1 MKLSGIKLALSV
13 CLGLLLLAALAVLL
27 ALKPLR
33 LPAADNTTPA
43 ESLITHYYSE
53 EELDALTMIR
63 KGETSIVPKC
73 ENLNELKYS
82 FKFECVRDPRVYNTE
97 YDPYLILMSDTGK
110 KLFLFYDPETLD
122 VIDGIYVYGFPLRN
136 DVEAL
141 IREVVESEYSYHDMD
156 VLWDYSSGLGTS
168 GRLDSYFV
176 QVKEG
181 MIMLD
186 AYNRETAE
194 IVSQYFFS
202 NDQLFGD
209 APLEAPGLG
218 LASPVLP
225 VDKTGSADLS
235 AFANIC
241 PALFCPHI

>member
-1 MKLSGIKLALSV
+1 MKEYNLKSV
-13 CLGLLLLAALAVLL
+13 IGFCVGMLLLAALAVLL
-27 ALKPLR
+27 ALRPLR

-82 FKFECVRDPRVYNTE
+82 FKFECVRDPRGYNTE

-141 IREVVESEYSYHDMD
+141 IREVVESGSSYHDMD

-168 GRLDSYFV
+168 GRLDSYFI
-176 QVKEG
+176 QLKEG
-181 MIMLD
+181 MIILHS
-186 AYNRETAE
+186 YNRETAE
-194 IVSQYFFS
+194 IVSQYFYS

-209 APLEAPGLG
+209 NPSEVPELV

-225 VDKTGSADLS
+225 VDKTGSV
-235 AFANIC
+235 
-241 PALFCPHI
+241 HIGA

>member
-1 MKLSGIKLALSV
+1 MKEYNLKSV
-13 CLGLLLLAALAVLL
+13 IRFCFGLLLLAALAVLL
-27 ALKPLR
+27 ALRPLR

-43 ESLITHYYSE
+43 ENLITHYYSE
-53 EELDALTMIR
+53 EELDAITMIR
-63 KGETSIVPKC
+63 VGETSIVPKC

-141 IREVVESEYSYHDMD
+141 IREVAESGSSYHDMD

-168 GRLDSYFV
+168 GRLDSYFI

-181 MIMLD
+181 MVMLD
-186 AYNRETAE
+186 SYNRETAE
-194 IVSQYFFS
+194 IVSQYFYS

-209 APLEAPGLG
+209 NPSEVPELV

-225 VDKTGSADLS
+225 VDKTGSV
-235 AFANIC
+235 
-241 PALFCPHI
+241 HIGA

>member
-1 MKLSGIKLALSV
+1 MKEYNLKSV
-13 CLGLLLLAALAVLL
+13 IRFCAGLMLLAALAVLL
-27 ALKPLR
+27 ALRPLR

-43 ESLITHYYSE
+43 ENLITHYYSE

-63 KGETSIVPKC
+63 EGETSIVPKC

-141 IREVVESEYSYHDMD
+141 IREVAESGASYHDMD

-168 GRLDSYFV
+168 GRLDSYFI
-176 QVKEG
+176 QLKEG
-181 MIMLD
+181 MIILHS
-186 AYNRETAE
+186 YNRETAE
-194 IVSQYFFS
+194 IVSQYFYS

-209 APLEAPGLG
+209 NPSEVPELV

-225 VDKTGSADLS
+225 VDKTGSV
-235 AFANIC
+235 
-241 PALFCPHI
+241 HIGA

>member
-1 MKLSGIKLALSV
+1 MKEYNLKSV
-13 CLGLLLLAALAVLL
+13 ICFCAGLLLLAALAVLL
-27 ALKPLR
+27 ALRPLR

-43 ESLITHYYSE
+43 ENLITHYYSE

-63 KGETSIVPKC
+63 EGETSIVPKC

-82 FKFECVRDPRVYNTE
+82 FKFECVRDPRGYNTE

-141 IREVVESEYSYHDMD
+141 IREVVESGSSYHDMD

-168 GRLDSYFV
+168 GRLHSYFI

-181 MIMLD
+181 MVMLD
-186 AYNRETAE
+186 SYNRETAKIE
-194 IVSQYFFS
+194 RQNFYS

-209 APLEAPGLG
+209 APLEVPALG
-218 LASPVLP
+218 LALTILP
-225 VDKTGSADLS
+225 VDKTGSV
-235 AFANIC
+235 
-241 PALFCPHI
+241 HIGA

>member
-1 MKLSGIKLALSV
+1 MKEYNLKSV
-13 CLGLLLLAALAVLL
+13 IRFCAGLLLLAALAVLL
-27 ALKPLR
+27 ALRPLR

-43 ESLITHYYSE
+43 ENLISHYYSE

-63 KGETSIVPKC
+63 EGETSIVPKC

-110 KLFLFYDPETLD
+110 KLFLFYDAETLD

-141 IREVVESEYSYHDMD
+141 IREVVESGSSYHDMD

-168 GRLDSYFV
+168 GRLDSYFI

-181 MIMLD
+181 MVMLD
-186 AYNRETAE
+186 SYNRETAKIE
-194 IVSQYFFS
+194 RQNFYS

-209 APLEAPGLG
+209 APLEVPALG

-225 VDKTGSADLS
+225 VDKTGSV
-235 AFANIC
+235 
-241 PALFCPHI
+241 HIGA

>member
-1 MKLSGIKLALSV
+1 MKEYNLKSV
-13 CLGLLLLAALAVLL
+13 IGFCAGLMLLAALAVLL
-27 ALKPLR
+27 ALRPLR

-82 FKFECVRDPRVYNTE
+82 FKFECVRDPRGYNTE

-141 IREVVESEYSYHDMD
+141 IREVAESGSSYHDMD

-168 GRLDSYFV
+168 SRLHSYFI
-176 QVKEG
+176 QLKEG
-181 MIMLD
+181 MIILHS
-186 AYNRETAE
+186 YNRETAE
-194 IVSQYFFS
+194 IVSQYFYS

-209 APLEAPGLG
+209 NPSEVPELV

-225 VDKTGSADLS
+225 VDKTGSV
-235 AFANIC
+235 
-241 PALFCPHI
+241 HIGA

>member
-1 MKLSGIKLALSV
+1 MKEYNLKSV
-13 CLGLLLLAALAVLL
+13 IGFCAGLLLLAALAVLL
-27 ALKPLR
+27 ALRPLR

-43 ESLITHYYSE
+43 ENLITHYYSE

-63 KGETSIVPKC
+63 EGETSIVPKC

-141 IREVVESEYSYHDMD
+141 IREVVESGSSYHDMD

-168 GRLDSYFV
+168 GRLDSYFI
-176 QVKEG
+176 QLKEG
-181 MIMLD
+181 MIILHS
-186 AYNRETAE
+186 YNRETAE
-194 IVSQYFFS
+194 IVSQYFYS

-209 APLEAPGLG
+209 NPSEVPELV

-225 VDKTGSADLS
+225 VDKTGSV
-235 AFANIC
+235 
-241 PALFCPHI
+241 HIGA

>member
-1 MKLSGIKLALSV
+1 MKEYNLKSV
-13 CLGLLLLAALAVLL
+13 IGFCAGLMLLAALAVLL
-27 ALKPLR
+27 ALRPLR

-82 FKFECVRDPRVYNTE
+82 FKFECVRDPRGYNTE

-141 IREVVESEYSYHDMD
+141 IREVVESGSSYHDMD

-168 GRLDSYFV
+168 GRLHSYFI

-181 MIMLD
+181 MVMLD
-186 AYNRETAE
+186 SYNRETAKIE
-194 IVSQYFFS
+194 RQNFYS

-209 APLEAPGLG
+209 APLEVPALG
-218 LASPVLP
+218 LALTILP
-225 VDKTGSADLS
+225 VDKTGSV
-235 AFANIC
+235 
-241 PALFCPHI
+241 HIGA

>member
-1 MKLSGIKLALSV
+1 MKEYNLKSV
-13 CLGLLLLAALAVLL
+13 IGFCAGLLLLAALAVLL
-27 ALKPLR
+27 ALRPLR

-82 FKFECVRDPRVYNTE
+82 FKFECVRDPRGYNTE

-141 IREVVESEYSYHDMD
+141 IREVVESGSSYHDMD

-168 GRLDSYFV
+168 GRLDSYFI
-176 QVKEG
+176 QLKEG
-181 MIMLD
+181 MIILHS
-186 AYNRETAE
+186 YNRETAE
-194 IVSQYFFS
+194 IVSQYFYS

-209 APLEAPGLG
+209 NPSEVPELV

-225 VDKTGSADLS
+225 VDKTGSV
-235 AFANIC
+235 
-241 PALFCPHI
+241 HIGA

>member
-1 MKLSGIKLALSV
+1 MKEYNLKSV
-13 CLGLLLLAALAVLL
+13 IGFCAGLMLLAALAVLL
-27 ALKPLR
+27 ALRPLR

-63 KGETSIVPKC
+63 EGETSIVPKC

-82 FKFECVRDPRVYNTE
+82 FKFECVRDPRGYNTE

-141 IREVVESEYSYHDMD
+141 IREVVESGSSYHDMD

-168 GRLDSYFV
+168 GRLDSYFI
-176 QVKEG
+176 QLKEG
-181 MIMLD
+181 MIILHS
-186 AYNRETAE
+186 YNRETAE
-194 IVSQYFFS
+194 IVSQYFYS

-209 APLEAPGLG
+209 NPSEVPELV

-225 VDKTGSADLS
+225 VDKTGSV
-235 AFANIC
+235 
-241 PALFCPHI
+241 HIGA

>member
-1 MKLSGIKLALSV
+1 MKEYNLKSV
-13 CLGLLLLAALAVLL
+13 ICFCAGLLLLAALAVLL
-27 ALKPLR
+27 ALRPLR

-43 ESLITHYYSE
+43 ENLITHYYSE

-63 KGETSIVPKC
+63 EGETSIVPKC

-82 FKFECVRDPRVYNTE
+82 FKFECVRDPRGYNTE

-141 IREVVESEYSYHDMD
+141 IREVVESGSSYHDMD

-168 GRLDSYFV
+168 GRLDSYFI
-176 QVKEG
+176 QLKEG
-181 MIMLD
+181 MIILHS
-186 AYNRETAE
+186 YNRETAE
-194 IVSQYFFS
+194 IVSQYFYS

-209 APLEAPGLG
+209 NPSEVPELV

-225 VDKTGSADLS
+225 VDKTGSV
-235 AFANIC
+235 
-241 PALFCPHI
+241 HIGA

>member
-1 MKLSGIKLALSV
+1 MKEYNLKSV
-13 CLGLLLLAALAVLL
+13 IGFCAGLMLLAALAVLL
-27 ALKPLR
+27 ALRPLR

-82 FKFECVRDPRVYNTE
+82 FKFECVRDPRGYNTE

-141 IREVVESEYSYHDMD
+141 IREVVESGSSYHDMD

-168 GRLDSYFV
+168 GRLHSYFI

-181 MIMLD
+181 MVMLD
-186 AYNRETAE
+186 SYNRETAKIE
-194 IVSQYFFS
+194 RQNFYS

-218 LASPVLP
+218 LALTILP
-225 VDKTGSADLS
+225 VDKTGSV
-235 AFANIC
+235 
-241 PALFCPHI
+241 HIGA

>member
-1 MKLSGIKLALSV
+1 MKEYNLKSV
-13 CLGLLLLAALAVLL
+13 IGFCAGLLLLAALAVLL
-27 ALKPLR
+27 ALRPLR

-43 ESLITHYYSE
+43 ENLITHYYSE

-63 KGETSIVPKC
+63 EGETSIVPKC

-110 KLFLFYDPETLD
+110 KPFLFYDPETSD

-141 IREVVESEYSYHDMD
+141 IREVVESGSSYHDMD

-168 GRLDSYFV
+168 GRLDSYFI
-176 QVKEG
+176 QLKEG
-181 MIMLD
+181 MIILHS
-186 AYNRETAE
+186 YNRETAE
-194 IVSQYFFS
+194 IVSQYFYS

-209 APLEAPGLG
+209 NPSEVPELV

-225 VDKTGSADLS
+225 VDKTGSV
-235 AFANIC
+235 
-241 PALFCPHI
+241 HIGA

>member
-1 MKLSGIKLALSV
+1 MKEYNLKSMIGFCA
-13 CLGLLLLAALAVLL
+13 GLLLLAALAVLL
-27 ALKPLR
+27 ALRPLR

-43 ESLITHYYSE
+43 ENLITHYYSE

-63 KGETSIVPKC
+63 EGETSIVPKC

-110 KLFLFYDPETLD
+110 KPFLFYDPETLD

-141 IREVVESEYSYHDMD
+141 IREVVESGSSYHDMD

-168 GRLDSYFV
+168 GRLDSYFI
-176 QVKEG
+176 QLKEG
-181 MIMLD
+181 MIILHS
-186 AYNRETAE
+186 YNRETAE
-194 IVSQYFFS
+194 IVSQYFYS

-209 APLEAPGLG
+209 NPSEVPELV

-225 VDKTGSADLS
+225 VDKTGSV
-235 AFANIC
+235 
-241 PALFCPHI
+241 HIGA

>member
-1 MKLSGIKLALSV
+1 MKEYNLKSV
-13 CLGLLLLAALAVLL
+13 IRFCFSLLLLAALAVLL
-27 ALKPLR
+27 ALRPLR

-43 ESLITHYYSE
+43 ENLITHYYSE

-63 KGETSIVPKC
+63 EGETSIVPKC

-82 FKFECVRDPRVYNTE
+82 FKFECVRDPRGYNDE
-97 YDPYLILMSDTGK
+97 YYPYLILMSDTGK

-141 IREVVESEYSYHDMD
+141 IREVVESGSSYHDMD

-168 GRLDSYFV
+168 GRLHSYFI

-181 MIMLD
+181 MVMLD
-186 AYNRETAE
+186 SYNRETAKIE
-194 IVSQYFFS
+194 RQNFYS

-209 APLEAPGLG
+209 APLEVPALG
-218 LASPVLP
+218 LALTILP
-225 VDKTGSADLS
+225 VDKTGSV
-235 AFANIC
+235 
-241 PALFCPHI
+241 HIGA

>member
-1 MKLSGIKLALSV
+1 MKFSRTKAALYV
-13 CLGLLLLAALAVLL
+13 CFALPLLAALAVLL
-27 ALKPLR
+27 ALRPLR

-63 KGETSIVPKC
+63 RGETSIVPKC

-82 FKFECVRDPRVYNTE
+82 FKFECVRDLRVYNDE
-97 YDPYLILMSDTGK
+97 YYPYLILMSDTDK

-141 IREVVESEYSYHDMD
+141 IREVAESGSSYHDMD

-168 GRLDSYFV
+168 SRLHSYFI

-181 MIMLD
+181 MVMLD
-186 AYNRETAE
+186 SYNRETAKIE
-194 IVSQYFFS
+194 RQNFYS

-209 APLEAPGLG
+209 DPLEVLALG
-218 LASPVLP
+218 LALPILP

-235 AFANIC
+235 ALANIC
-241 PALFCPHI
+241 PA

>member
-1 MKLSGIKLALSV
+1 MKEYNLKSV
-13 CLGLLLLAALAVLL
+13 IGFCAGLLLLAALAVLL
-27 ALKPLR
+27 ALRPLR

-82 FKFECVRDPRVYNTE
+82 FKFECVREPRGYNTE

-141 IREVVESEYSYHDMD
+141 IREVVESGSSYHDMD

-168 GRLDSYFV
+168 GRLDSYFI
-176 QVKEG
+176 QLKEG
-181 MIMLD
+181 MIILHS
-186 AYNRETAE
+186 YNRETAE
-194 IVSQYFFS
+194 IVSQYFYS

-209 APLEAPGLG
+209 NPSEVPELV

-225 VDKTGSADLS
+225 VDKTGSV
-235 AFANIC
+235 
-241 PALFCPHI
+241 HIGA

>member
-1 MKLSGIKLALSV
+1 MKEYNLKSV
-13 CLGLLLLAALAVLL
+13 IRFCAGLLLLAALAVLL
-27 ALKPLR
+27 ALRPLR

-43 ESLITHYYSE
+43 ENLITHYYSE
-53 EELDALTMIR
+53 EELDAITMIR
-63 KGETSIVPKC
+63 EGETSIVPKC

-141 IREVVESEYSYHDMD
+141 IREVVESGSSYHDMD

-168 GRLDSYFV
+168 GRLHSYFI
-176 QVKEG
+176 QLKEG
-181 MIMLD
+181 MIILD
-186 AYNRETAE
+186 SYNRETAK
-194 IVSQYFFS
+194 IVSQYFYS

-209 APLEAPGLG
+209 APLEVPGLG

-225 VDKTGSADLS
+225 VDKTGSV
-235 AFANIC
+235 
-241 PALFCPHI
+241 HIGA

>member
-1 MKLSGIKLALSV
+1 MKEYNLKSV
-13 CLGLLLLAALAVLL
+13 IGFCVGMLLLAALAVLL
-27 ALKPLR
+27 ALRPLR

-82 FKFECVRDPRVYNTE
+82 FKFECVRDPRGYNTE

-141 IREVVESEYSYHDMD
+141 IREVVESGSSYHDMD

-168 GRLDSYFV
+168 GRLHSYFI

-181 MIMLD
+181 MVMLD
-186 AYNRETAE
+186 SYNRETAKIE
-194 IVSQYFFS
+194 RQNFYS

-209 APLEAPGLG
+209 APLEVPALG
-218 LASPVLP
+218 LALTILP
-225 VDKTGSADLS
+225 VDKTGSV
-235 AFANIC
+235 
-241 PALFCPHI
+241 HIGA

>member
-1 MKLSGIKLALSV
+1 MKEYNLKSV
-13 CLGLLLLAALAVLL
+13 IRFCAGLLLLAALAVLL
-27 ALKPLR
+27 ALRPLR

-82 FKFECVRDPRVYNTE
+82 FKFECVRDPRGYNTE

-141 IREVVESEYSYHDMD
+141 IREVAESGSSYHDMD

-168 GRLDSYFV
+168 GRLHSYFI
-176 QVKEG
+176 QLKEG
-181 MIMLD
+181 MIILHS
-186 AYNRETAE
+186 YNRETAE
-194 IVSQYFFS
+194 IVSQYFYS

-209 APLEAPGLG
+209 NPSEVPELV

-225 VDKTGSADLS
+225 VDKTGSV
-235 AFANIC
+235 
-241 PALFCPHI
+241 HIGA

>member
-1 MKLSGIKLALSV
+1 MKEYNLKSV
-13 CLGLLLLAALAVLL
+13 IGFCAGLLLLAALAVLL
-27 ALKPLR
+27 ALRPLR

-43 ESLITHYYSE
+43 ENLITHYYSE

-63 KGETSIVPKC
+63 EGETSIVPKC

-82 FKFECVRDPRVYNTE
+82 FKFECVRDPRGYNTE

-141 IREVVESEYSYHDMD
+141 IREVAESGSSYHDMD

-168 GRLDSYFV
+168 GRLDSYFI
-176 QVKEG
+176 QLKEG
-181 MIMLD
+181 MIILHS
-186 AYNRETAE
+186 YNRETAE
-194 IVSQYFFS
+194 IVSQYFYS

-209 APLEAPGLG
+209 NPSEVPELV

-225 VDKTGSADLS
+225 VDKTGSV
-235 AFANIC
+235 
-241 PALFCPHI
+241 HIGA